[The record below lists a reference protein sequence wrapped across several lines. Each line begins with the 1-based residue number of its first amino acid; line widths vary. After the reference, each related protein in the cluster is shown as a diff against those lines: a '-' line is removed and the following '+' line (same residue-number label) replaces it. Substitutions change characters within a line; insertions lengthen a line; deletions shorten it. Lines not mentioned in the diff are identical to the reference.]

1 MSNAK
6 NHRKP
11 IKQAKPAKHASRGT
25 APRQTPARAQEL
37 ATARRRAAAV
47 KALLS
52 AVAAGLFG
60 VAMVLSRHS
69 FAGHAKEPVTALAAP
84 PKFVKIVKKNL
95 LQAGIVGPAQAPPGA
110 ATAVS

>member
-11 IKQAKPAKHASRGT
+11 VKPAKRAGGAAARP
-25 APRQTPARAQEL
+25 APARAQEL
-37 ATARRRAAAV
+37 ATARRRALAAKGVLAAV
-47 KALLS
+47 GTA
-52 AVAAGLFG
+52 LFG

-84 PKFVKIVKKNL
+84 PRFVKIVKKNL